1 VTVPF
6 VDLAALVRSSK
17 ADYLAAFERVLD
29 AGAFVGGPAVAAFE
43 DAFAR
48 YCGAPHAVAVRTG
61 TDALVLALR
70 AAGVGPGDEVITA
83 ANSFFATAEAI
94 SHAGATPVLADV
106 DDATLL
112 IDPADAARRITR
124 RTRCII
130 PVHLFGQIADMAPLR
145 ALAAANQLCVIED
158 SAQAH
163 GATRTGPAGEP
174 WRAGS
179 IAEIAAFSFYPTKNL
194 GALGEGGAITTRDA
208 ELAERVRRLRDHGQA
223 GRHDHVEI
231 GYNARL
237 DALQCAWLSISLA
250 RLDEGNAARVRLAAR
265 YRQQLTDVRGVRLV
279 GEPAG
284 SSPVYHLMVVRVDGA
299 RRDAIRDRLTAAGIA
314 TAIHYPRPIHLQRA
328 YAHLGQG
335 PGSCPVTERAADE
348 MISLPM
354 YPDLTDAQV
363 DRVVAALR
371 GALDDG
377 GARPA
382 PRDT

>member
-6 VDLAALVRSSK
+6 VDLAALVRPSK
-17 ADYLAAFERVLD
+17 AEYLAAFERALD
-29 AGAFVGGPAVAAFE
+29 TGGFVGGPAVTAFE
-43 DAFAR
+43 AAFAR
-48 YCGAPHAVAVRTG
+48 YCGSPHGVAVRTG

-70 AAGVGPGDEVITA
+70 ALGVGSGDEVITA

-112 IDPADAARRITR
+112 IDPADVARRLTR

-145 ALAAANQLCVIED
+145 AVAAANQLHVIED

-163 GATRTGPAGEP
+163 GATRVGPGDEL

-179 IAEIAAFSFYPTKNL
+179 IAEVAAFSFYPTKNL

-208 ELAERVRRLRDHGQA
+208 ELAERVRGLRDHGQT
-223 GRHDHVEI
+223 GRHDHVDI

-237 DALQCAWLSISLA
+237 DALQCACLSISLA
-250 RLDEGNAARVRLAAR
+250 RLDHGNAARVRLAAR
-265 YRQQLTDVRGVRLV
+265 YREQLAGMPGVRLV

-284 SSPVYHLMVVRVDGA
+284 SSPVYHLMVVRVDAA
-299 RRDAIRDRLTAAGIA
+299 RRDAIRERLAAGGIA
-314 TAIHYPRPIHLQRA
+314 TAVHYPRPIHLQRA

-335 PGSCPVTERAADE
+335 PGSCPVAERAAGE

-354 YPDLTDAQV
+354 YPDLTVAQV
-363 DRVVAALR
+363 DHVVTALR
-371 GALDDG
+371 EAL
-377 GARPA
+377 A
-382 PRDT
+382 

>member
-1 VTVPF
+1 
-6 VDLAALVRSSK
+6 
-17 ADYLAAFERVLD
+17 VLD
-29 AGAFVGGPAVAAFE
+29 SGGFIGGPAVSEFE
-43 DAFAR
+43 AAFAR
-48 YCGAPHAVAVRTG
+48 YCGVPEAVAVRTG

-70 AAGVGPGDEVITA
+70 ALGVGPGDEVITA

-106 DDATLL
+106 DDDTLL
-112 IDPADAARRITR
+112 LDPADAARRVTP

-130 PVHLFGQIADMAPLR
+130 PVHLFGQIADMAAIR
-145 ALAAANQLCVIED
+145 ALAAAHHLHVLED

-163 GATRTGPAGEP
+163 GATRVGPGGEL

-194 GALGEGGAITTRDA
+194 GALGEGGAITTRSPA
-208 ELAERVRRLRDHGQA
+208 LAEHVRQLRDHGQA
-223 GRHDHVEI
+223 GRHDHADI

-237 DALQCAWLSISLA
+237 DALQCACLSVSLA
-250 RLDEGNAARVRLAAR
+250 RLAAGNAS
-265 YRQQLTDVRGVRLV
+265 RQQLARRYREQLAELPGVRLI

-284 SSPVYHLMVVRVDGA
+284 SSPVYHLLVVRVAAA
-299 RRDAIRDRLTAAGIA
+299 RRDAIRDRLGQAGIA

-335 PGSCPVTERAADE
+335 PGSCPTAERAAGE

-354 YPDLTDAQV
+354 YPDLAPAEV
-363 DRVVAALR
+363 DRVVAAMR
-371 GALDDG
+371 A
-377 GARPA
+377 AVA
-382 PRDT
+382 

>member
-6 VDLAALVRSSK
+6 VDLAALVRPSK
-17 ADYLAAFERVLD
+17 AAYLAAIERVLET
-29 AGAFVGGPAVAAFE
+29 GGFIGGPAVTDFE
-43 DAFAR
+43 AGFAR
-48 YCGAPHAVAVRTG
+48 YCGAPHAVSVRTG

-70 AAGVGPGDEVITA
+70 ALGVGPGDEVITC

-106 DDATLL
+106 DDHTLL
-112 IDPADAARRITR
+112 VDAADVARRVTR

-130 PVHLFGQIADMAPLR
+130 PVHLFGQIADMAPVR
-145 ALAAANQLCVIED
+145 ALAAANGLHVLED
-158 SAQAH
+158 AAQAH
-163 GATRTGPAGEP
+163 GATRTGPGPGEL

-194 GALGEGGAITTRDA
+194 GALGEGGAITTRDPA
-208 ELAERVRRLRDHGQA
+208 LAERVRRLRDHGQA
-223 GRHDHVEI
+223 GRHDHVDI

-237 DALQCAWLSISLA
+237 DALQCACLSVSLGK
-250 RLDEGNAARVRLAAR
+250 LDAGNAARARLAAH
-265 YRQQLTDVRGVRLV
+265 YRAQLADVPGVRLIA
-279 GEPAG
+279 EPAG
-284 SSPVYHLMVVRVDGA
+284 SSPVYHLMVVRVAAA
-299 RRDAIRDRLTAAGIA
+299 RRDAIREDLGKAGIA

-335 PGSCPVTERAADE
+335 PGSCPIAERAADE

-354 YPDLTDAQV
+354 YPDLTLAQV

-371 GALDDG
+371 AAL
-377 GARPA
+377 A
-382 PRDT
+382 